1 MTPKE
6 KAEDLLHRYDVL
18 QTYIEGFN
26 LENAKQC
33 ALIAV
38 DEVMKQCWEYRDI
51 DLQKS
56 FDYWNEIKTE
66 IEKL

>member
-1 MTPKE
+1 MTAKA
-6 KAEDLLHRYDVL
+6 KAE
-18 QTYIEGFN
+18 E
-26 LENAKQC
+26 
-33 ALIAV
+33 LIKWATIYGASEEVSKLFAIKLV

-56 FDYWNEIKTE
+56 FDYWNEVKHE

>member
-1 MTPKE
+1 MTAE
-6 KAEDLLHRYDVL
+6 QKAEELVNKFLISTPL
-18 QTYIEGFN
+18 GFHIDD
-26 LENAKQC
+26 AKQC

-56 FDYWNEIKTE
+56 FDYWQEVKQKIQQ
-66 IEKL
+66 L